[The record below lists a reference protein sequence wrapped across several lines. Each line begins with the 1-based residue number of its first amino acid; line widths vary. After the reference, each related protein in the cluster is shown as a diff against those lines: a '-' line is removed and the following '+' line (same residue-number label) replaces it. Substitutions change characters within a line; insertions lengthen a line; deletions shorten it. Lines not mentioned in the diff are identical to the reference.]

1 MKASVNLVRASRA
14 DKFNV
19 VALSPDIVGM
29 TYTHPDHYEVGRE
42 KMREYATAVKNE
54 DAAYFDE
61 AAASDLG
68 HDSILASLTFTSIFG
83 YRAQM
88 AFFAS
93 ANIAIEDEEVVQS
106 AQTLKFVRP
115 IKAGDR
121 LYLHLRID
129 SLRQAFGADVLVLG
143 SRITNQ
149 DGDTVQEGSTTL
161 AGRSAPAS
169 NPAPDDG
176 P

>member
-1 MKASVNLVRASRA
+1 MA
-14 DKFNV
+14 

-42 KMREYATAVKNE
+42 KLREYATAVKSE
-54 DAAYFDE
+54 DPAYFDE
-61 AAASDLG
+61 DAAGKLG
-68 HDSILASLTFTSIFG
+68 HDAILASLTFTSIFG

-88 AFFAS
+88 AFFAQ
-93 ANIAIEDEEVVQS
+93 ANIAIEDEKVVQS
-106 AQTLKFVRP
+106 AQELRFVRP
-115 IKAGDR
+115 IKAGDK

-149 DGDTVQEGSTTL
+149 DGETVQEGSTTL
-161 AGRSAPAS
+161 AGRSAPAE
-169 NPAPDDG
+169 G
-176 P
+176 PRTE